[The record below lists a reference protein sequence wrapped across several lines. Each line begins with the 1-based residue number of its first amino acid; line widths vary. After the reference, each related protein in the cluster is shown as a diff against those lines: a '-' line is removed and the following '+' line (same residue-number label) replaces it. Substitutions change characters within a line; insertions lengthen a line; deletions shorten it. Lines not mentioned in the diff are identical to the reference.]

1 MRSHAPLGNEENEEM
16 GMRRKISPGGSDG
29 IDDLKLAMMRTV
41 SLGGS
46 DGIGDRD

>member
-29 IDDLKLAMMRTV
+29 IGDLKLVMMGTIY
-41 SLGGS
+41 SGGS